1 MQVRSSISSCYFET
15 HDRQPSYAFSIAPM
29 YPKPSIVERF
39 SPHGRWRPP
48 KAFSHNLSLLPAL
61 FSFDGNKPASTTTIL
76 SDLPLNAGEHKTY
89 SIYYDRA
96 IVWTVDYDATLEQ
109 VNDGNESSPPED
121 TPEDGITQ
129 RSFESQ
135 STASSEISEPEDGD
149 EQQRDPSGWKD
160 DWAPFKFDHEEHNLL
175 SYAGRHQPHSR
186 LCIRRSD
193 QEWAKKLL
201 PDSCSAQNETDNKS
215 HGGLIGE
222 LPLLI
227 GLMALAVPAAELE
240 DGLCEAMTHPWTA
253 PQFERE
259 AGCKLNP
266 DAEAASHID

>member
-1 MQVRSSISSCYFET
+1 MYPESSIV
-15 HDRQPSYAFSIAPM
+15 Q
-29 YPKPSIVERF
+29 RF
-39 SPHGRWRPP
+39 SSHGRWRPP
-48 KAFSHNLSLLPAL
+48 KALGHNLGLLPAL
-61 FSFDGNKPASTTTIL
+61 FFFDGNKAASITTSL
-76 SDLPLNAGEHKTY
+76 SALPLNAEVHKTY

-96 IVWTVDYDATLEQ
+96 IIWTVDYDATQEQ
-109 VNDGNESSPPED
+109 VNDGNESSPSED
-121 TPEDGITQ
+121 TPENGITQ

-135 STASSEISEPEDGD
+135 STASSVIGESDDGD
-149 EQQRDPSGWKD
+149 EQQRGQSEWKD

-186 LCIRRSD
+186 LCIRRRG

-201 PDSCSAQNETDNKS
+201 PDSCSAQNETDNAS

-227 GLMALAVPAAELE
+227 GLMALAVPAAELAV
-240 DGLCEAMTHPWTA
+240 GLCHAMRHPWTA
-253 PQFERE
+253 PRFERE
-259 AGCKLNP
+259 AGCKLYP